1 MRSLSAGLVPIKRM
15 DMQNIGKAIK
25 HPAKTLNNAIS
36 SRECRI
42 QLFSNNSVE
51 FQIYPA
57 LRYSN
62 LVFNPELKLGWIVL
76 SGSQKTFEGKP
87 LYIVHPEVPYTLN
100 ILKSSREVDLNLEL
114 QQLKEAGDQEI
125 SGMGL
130 PDHLLKITCSALARL
145 ASDKWLAGFDEIG
158 GSGVVFLFGGAAGL
172 AIGLMI
178 GVIGTLAA
186 LAMFANAT

>member
-1 MRSLSAGLVPIKRM
+1 MSFRGMMRSLSAGLVPIKRM

-25 HPAKTLNNAIS
+25 HPVKTLNSAIA

-100 ILKSSREVDLNLEL
+100 ILNPEL